1 MYNTE
6 RREQILNI
14 LEKKKSVSV
23 TELANTLY
31 VSAPTMRRDLDLLEK
46 EGKVQRTHGGVL
58 LRRSQD
64 SEIPLLMR
72 QEQNVAAKEKM
83 ARRAA
88 EHIKNGDVIFMDASS
103 TVGHLVP
110 YLKKFEELT
119 VITNSPKTSILLGE
133 AGIKNYCTGGL
144 LLRHSIA
151 YIGTDAERFVEG
163 FNADLFFF
171 SSRGITDDGKICD
184 FSESEASIRKVMLKN
199 ADRSYYLADSS
210 KKNKKYPFNICRV
223 QDIEGLISDN

>member
-23 TELANTLY
+23 AELANTLY

-64 SEIPLLMR
+64 SEIPLFMR
-72 QEQNVAAKEKM
+72 QEQNNLSKADIAKK
-83 ARRAA
+83 AVQYV
-88 EHIKNGDVIFMDASS
+88 KNGDVIFMDASS
-103 TVGHLVP
+103 TVCYLVP
-110 YLKKFEELT
+110 LLKNLEELT
-119 VITNSPKTSILLGE
+119 VITNSPKTSVLLGE

-151 YIGTDAERFVEG
+151 YVGSDAERFIVG
-163 FNADLFFF
+163 FNADVFFF
-171 SSRGITDDGKICD
+171 SSRGITEDGKICD
-184 FSESEASIRKVMLKN
+184 SSESEASIRKVMLKN

-210 KKNKKYPFNICRV
+210 KKGKKYPFNICSL